1 MQKNWLLKLMLFFFF
16 FFSGHGCNCEHLLQ
30 TLHLSPTLI
39 PITLEFSVY
48 ISL

>member
-16 FFSGHGCNCEHLLQ
+16 PGHGCNCEHPPQ